1 MIEVHNEAVNPSRAV
16 LLASGPGF
24 AGMFVLFAVLPVIG
38 SQSMGAVGAGLATTA
53 FMATT
58 VITQLFVPTLLTRLQ
73 PGVLFAAS
81 LVLLGIPSIAYLI
94 DLPAA
99 LFLAITA
106 IRGIGFGL
114 LTIVSVS
121 LAAHY
126 ADPLRQGAAQGAL
139 GLVTSLSGVATPG
152 IGLWLLENTTR
163 GVPVLL
169 GVVVPLIGLGFLRPV
184 FAASPNPVSNRHD
197 PSQGTREPISMWLFV
212 PVFVFLP
219 SAIVYG
225 ALYTFLPLESSVAP
239 IALIAVGL
247 GYVLGRSTGG
257 RLVDV
262 SSMSAVLIPATFIGA
277 AAIVILGVV
286 TSDFVDIAMSAI
298 LGATIGAGGTAALT
312 GMLHLVEP
320 SRFGLVSMSWNMTFD
335 GGILLSGILIGV
347 LIATAGFTTAMIVL
361 AIWLVAV
368 SIAAVFSRPQL
379 RTGRSTSPDPAAA

>member
-1 MIEVHNEAVNPSRAV
+1 
-16 LLASGPGF
+16 
-24 AGMFVLFAVLPVIG
+24 
-38 SQSMGAVGAGLATTA
+38 MGAVGAGLATTA

-58 VITQLFVPTLLTRLQ
+58 VITQIFVPALLARVR
-73 PGVLFAAS
+73 PGLLFAAS
-81 LVLLGIPSIAYLI
+81 LVLLGVPSVAYLI
-94 DLPAA
+94 DLPAV
-99 LFLAITA
+99 LFLAVTA

-152 IGLWLLENTTR
+152 IGLWLLENTSK

-169 GVVVPLIGLGFLRPV
+169 GIIVPLIGLVFLGPV
-184 FAASPNPVSNRHD
+184 FAASSTPMSTRHD
-197 PSQGTREPISMWLFV
+197 PSQGVRAPVSVWLFL
-212 PVFVFLP
+212 PVAVFLP

-225 ALYTFLPLESSVAP
+225 ALYTFLPLESAVAP

-257 RLVDV
+257 RLVDRW
-262 SSMSAVLIPATFIGA
+262 SMSAVLIPATLIGA
-277 AAIVILGVV
+277 AAIAILGIIA
-286 TSDFVDIAMSAI
+286 SDLVDIAMSAI

-335 GGILLSGILIGV
+335 GGILLSGILGGV
-347 LIATAGFTTAMIVL
+347 IIATAGFTTAMIVL
-361 AIWLVAV
+361 SVWLAMSGIVAV
-368 SIAAVFSRPQL
+368 ASSSRF
-379 RTGRSTSPDPAAA
+379 RTLQVDTQHPAAT